1 MVGEFW
7 TNRSRIS
14 GRKNRCNRI
23 DPSRDHTEVALVK
36 LINPAPGGH
45 DSATIDACRRGERAA
60 LERVLLSES
69 PAIERLLGRMV
80 GASDVEDLLQ
90 EVFVAAMESFPNFRG
105 QASVSTWLAR
115 IAVKTAYDHLRR
127 PFRRERATLRLAAS
141 DGEAVDPR
149 SDVELDERRL
159 SERLDVHL
167 RALSP
172 KNRIALV
179 LHVIEGKPVS
189 EVAALMDA
197 TVAATKTRTF
207 LGRRALLR
215 RVKGDRVLS
224 ELFSGT
230 VFDRSKK
237 EQS

>member
-1 MVGEFW
+1 MAESA
-7 TNRSRIS
+7 TNLAPFED
-14 GRKNRCNRI
+14 RCNLVGV
-23 DPSRDHTEVALVK
+23 SRDHPNVPLVK
-36 LINPAPGGH
+36 LIRTAPAEH
-45 DSATIDACRRGERAA
+45 DGLTIEACRRGERGA
-60 LERVLLSES
+60 LEKVLLAES
-69 PAIERLLGRMV
+69 PGIERLLGRMV

-90 EVFVAAMESFPNFRG
+90 EVFVAAMESFPRFRG
-105 QASVSTWLAR
+105 QASVTTWLAR

-127 PFRRERATLRLAAS
+127 PFRRERATLRLVAS
-141 DGEAVDPR
+141 DGEAVQPHTEA
-149 SDVELDERRL
+149 ELDERRL
-159 SERLDVHL
+159 SERLEIHL

-179 LHVIEGKPVS
+179 LHVVEGKPVS

-230 VFDRSKK
+230 VFDRSKEK
-237 EQS
+237 PQ